1 MVVGVHN
8 WSVTAGA
15 NATADSNVNWSE
27 GQLAPTVNNSARAMM
42 AAQKA
47 YSNTISGG
55 ITFGG
60 AGNAYTATN
69 DAVGAWSAY
78 GAGLLIALKAN
89 HTNSGAATINV
100 DGLGAKSIVTA
111 DGGALIAGDIVSGGI
126 YMLAYD
132 GTNMQV
138 LNQLAGGSFQP
149 LDATLTAL
157 AALSGSAGQMLY
169 WTGTDTFSL
178 ITTTTAGRALL
189 DDADA
194 SAQRTTLGF
203 ATLTD
208 YVTLTG
214 SQTLTNKSL
223 TSPSLSGTV
232 AGGVTFSTATQIFG
246 TGTDV
251 AGMTGTAGPRV
262 QVTGVTAGL
271 AVRRDGF
278 AEVGLQSGG
287 FGGLVGTWSN
297 HPLGVF
303 VNSAA
308 HSTFDTA
315 GTLSVGGVVVPTISS
330 TSTLTNKTLTSPTV
344 GGTVTASGTVTMSG
358 QFNFENP
365 NSLVQSF
372 GTAGYGAFLAR
383 GSGTNPAYMFFNNA
397 TTGELTRA
405 YGTNAKSFI
414 VSNDGGTTEH
424 FRVNSAG
431 VVAASNVTM
440 PTISSTDTLT
450 NKTLTSPTI
459 NGTVAGSPIYS
470 GNPSY
475 TSALTLMPQV
485 LIRNTFTDATAGY
498 LILDKVASDNS
509 LTAGD
514 ALGALMFRGGDTL
527 GGVRNAAYV
536 QGTVRSQSAAFVGA
550 SLDFFTSVAAS
561 LDTIEGGFHGGMA
574 IGAPSGTFKGV
585 GTLNVQNAIYLNNVL
600 VPTISSTSTLT
611 NKTLTAPTI
620 SDPAITGQEIITST
634 SAGAQTT
641 PTILRNANGT
651 ASTAVALQFNA
662 AAFPTRYAEI
672 ASINDGSNN
681 TSLVLRGGAGGTL
694 TAGLTISGG
703 GVPTLNTGANIGGV
717 AIPTISSTDSL
728 SNKTLA
734 SPTLSGT
741 VSGAATWTGAQTFTT
756 GGAANSTDLTIG
768 NSQSIMKISG
778 GDGTYTFI
786 DSATWGVAL
795 RTQNVNRITITNAG
809 AISFATVPTAGGVAI
824 PTISSTDTLTNK
836 TLTSPV
842 ISTIVNTGTL
852 TLPTS
857 TDTLVGRATTDTLT
871 NKTLTS
877 PTING
882 GTIQSRV
889 QISGETTGTLTSA
902 SANKHLALTGG
913 ITMPNSVF
921 TTGDMMTIDPGT
933 VSRTVTRGAGIAL
946 YVNGVDVASCTIASN
961 EMAGAH
967 WRSASVCVMTGAVS

>member
-100 DGLGAKSIVTA
+100 DGLGAKSIVTS

-203 ATLTD
+203 STLTD

-214 SQTLTNKSL
+214 SQTLTNKTL
-223 TSPSLSGTV
+223 TSPSINGATFSGTI
-232 AGGVTFSTATQIFG
+232 AGGAWTVSGQPTFNTDIVLGRTTGANTIFYSAGSTFSVALGG
-246 TGTDV
+246 TGDAFTINGSRV
-251 AGMTGTAGPRV
+251 ANFNFTPTVASV
-262 QVTGVTAGL
+262 
-271 AVRRDGF
+271 AVD
-278 AEVGLQSGG
+278 
-287 FGGLVGTWSN
+287 
-297 HPLGVF
+297 
-303 VNSAA
+303 
-308 HSTFDTA
+308 
-315 GTLSVGGVVVPTISS
+315 TISS

-344 GGTVTASGTVTMSG
+344 GGTVTASGAVTMSG
-358 QFNFENP
+358 QFNFENA

-372 GTAGYGAFLAR
+372 GTAGYGGFLAR
-383 GSGTNPAYMFFNNA
+383 GSGTNPAYMFFTNA

-459 NGTVAGSPIYS
+459 NGTVAGSPTYS
-470 GNPSY
+470 GSPTYLSNS
-475 TSALTLMPQV
+475 TLTPQV

-498 LILDKVASDNS
+498 LVLDKIATDNS
-509 LTAGD
+509 LTPGD
-514 ALGALMFRGGDTL
+514 ALGTLMFRGGDTL

-620 SDPAITGQEIITST
+620 SDPAITGQQIITST

-672 ASINDGSNN
+672 VSINDGSNN
-681 TSLVLRGGAGGTL
+681 TSLVLRGGSGDVR
-694 TAGLTISGG
+694 TAGLTISGF

-717 AIPTISSTDSL
+717 AIPTISSTDTL
-728 SNKTLA
+728 SNKTLS

-741 VSGAATWTGAQTFTT
+741 V
-756 GGAANSTDLTIG
+756 
-768 NSQSIMKISG
+768 
-778 GDGTYTFI
+778 
-786 DSATWGVAL
+786 
-795 RTQNVNRITITNAG
+795 
-809 AISFATVPTAGGVAI
+809 AGGVTFSTATQI
-824 PTISSTDTLTNK
+824 FGTGTDVAGMSGTLGPRVQVSGASAGLAVRRDGFAEVGLQSGGSGGLVGTWSNHALGVYVNSAAHSTFDTAGTLSVGGVVVPTISSTSTLTNK

-889 QISGETTGTLTSA
+889 QISGETTGTLTVA
-902 SANKHLALTGG
+902 SANKTLALTGG
-913 ITMPNSVF
+913 ITLPNAVF
-921 TTGDMMTIDPGT
+921 TAGDMITIDPGT
-933 VSRTVTRGAGIAL
+933 SARTITRGASVTM
-946 YVNGVDVASCTIASN
+946 YVNGVDSASATLALN
-961 EMAGAH
+961 QMGGVY
-967 WRSASVCVMTGAVS
+967 WRSSSVCVLTGAMT